1 MPNTDQPDYDVI
13 VVGAGFAGIY
23 AIHKFR
29 DQLGLRVHAYDV
41 AADVGGTWYWNRYP
55 GARVDIESVHYS
67 YSFSDELQQEW
78 HWTERYPA
86 QAEILRYLQHVAD
99 RFDVRRD
106 ISFNT
111 RIVSVTWDEQAD
123 LWRVV
128 TDDGRTATARYFVSG
143 AGTLSVPK
151 KPDFPGIETFAGQAL
166 LTGNWTEDVDL
177 AGKRIGVIG
186 TGSTGIQVIQ
196 DVAKYAGDLTVFQRT
211 PNYITPVGN
220 YPTDPAEEA
229 DEKARYA
236 EIREAAR
243 NHFLGVPYDEVQP
256 SAKAATPEER
266 EAIFNDRWDR
276 GGLRFFIDSFGDL
289 LVDAESNELA
299 AEFIRAKIREKVT
312 DPEKAAVLTP
322 TDYPYGTK
330 RPPLEI
336 DYYEAFNRDDVH
348 IVDVKANPIDSVV
361 PEGVRLAD
369 GTVHPLDV
377 LILATGFDVLTG
389 PLLALNITGRR
400 GLRLADA
407 WAEGPRT
414 YLGLTVH
421 DFPNLFTVTGPQS
434 PSVLYNAPLG
444 IEDHIDY
451 IGRIIGRMREHGHTV
466 VDPTLQA
473 QEQWVTETDAI
484 GAMTLVPETPSSYY
498 MGANIPGKP
507 RKILPYGGGA
517 PRYRA
522 ISDNIEQNGYR
533 GFRFAATS
541 GGLDSAGSAPAL
553 DPSVAF
559 LVEALKQ
566 QGYAGFRDAGVDGTR
581 AVVESFADLQAPK
594 KEVAEIS
601 DHAYGPDPAHRL
613 RIYRPEP
620 GATGLPVVVY
630 VHGGG
635 FVGGSL
641 DVADEVARDL
651 AVRTGAVV
659 VSATYR
665 RAPEHRFPAAHD
677 DVYAALR
684 WTAGTIAEHGGDPA
698 RIALAGDSAGG
709 NLAAGAALRAVQDAV
724 PLSALLL
731 IYPLVNAAIATP
743 SRERFATG
751 YLIELD
757 DLAWCGEQYVSG
769 ADDLA
774 DPRLA
779 LDTADLAGLPPTF
792 VITNE
797 LDTLRDEAELLGKLL
812 TKAGVDA
819 TVRRF
824 DGLAHGVYWTSLA
837 VSRSVEQR
845 AAAAEFLVAHLAP
858 ARPSAAGAASPV

>member
-177 AGKRIGVIG
+177 AGERIGVIG

-322 TDYPYGTK
+322 ADYPYGTK

-336 DYYEAFNRDDVH
+336 DYYEAFNRDNVH

-451 IGRIIGRMREHGHTV
+451 ISRIIGHMREHGHTV
-466 VDPTLQA
+466 VEPTLQA

-522 ISDNIEQNGYR
+522 ISDNIERNGYR

-541 GGLDSAGSAPAL
+541 GGLDSARQRARARSVRGIPCGGPRTAGLRRIPRRRRRRHASGGGVLRRSPGAEEGGRRDLRPRLWSRSRAPA
-553 DPSVAF
+553 
-559 LVEALKQ
+559 
-566 QGYAGFRDAGVDGTR
+566 
-581 AVVESFADLQAPK
+581 ADLPPGAGG
-594 KEVAEIS
+594 
-601 DHAYGPDPAHRL
+601 DGPSRGRL
-613 RIYRPEP
+613 RPRRRLRRRRPRRRGRGGP
-620 GATGLPVVVY
+620 RPRRPHRCRRRVGDLP
-630 VHGGG
+630 
-635 FVGGSL
+635 
-641 DVADEVARDL
+641 ARAGTPL
-651 AVRTGAVV
+651 P
-659 VSATYR
+659 R
-665 RAPEHRFPAAHD
+665 RARRRLRGT
-677 DVYAALR
+677 ALDG
-684 WTAGTIAEHGGDPA
+684 GTIAEHGGDPA

-792 VITNE
+792 IITNE

-858 ARPSAAGAASPV
+858 GRPSPAGAASPV